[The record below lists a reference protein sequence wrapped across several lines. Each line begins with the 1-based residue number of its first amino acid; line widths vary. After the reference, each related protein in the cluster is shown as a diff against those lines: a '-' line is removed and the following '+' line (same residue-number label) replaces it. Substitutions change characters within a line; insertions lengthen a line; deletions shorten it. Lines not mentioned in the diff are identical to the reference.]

1 MSVKIRPAV
10 RDGIIRAL
18 SAGVVPTQGLQHIQ
32 VGRQKEV
39 ESVIRTV
46 NAVADGGSG
55 FKMVVGDYGAGKTFF
70 LHLVRQ
76 LAFAKKLIVVH
87 ADFSPERRL
96 VSTGGQSRAL
106 YSELM
111 NNMASRS
118 RPNGGA
124 MAAIIEGFAQS
135 AINEAENNATS
146 VEKLIESK
154 LMPLLEMV
162 SGWDFTKVLVTYCKA
177 HENGDDTLKLNA
189 LRWLKGEYSTKP
201 EARKDLGV
209 RTIIGDGAFYD
220 SVKLMNKF
228 VVLAGHSGL
237 VIMLDEA
244 VNLFKISNTQSRTA
258 NYEMVLR
265 MLNDTLQTAPGSD
278 NLFLLFGITPEAL
291 YDPRRGLCS
300 YDALASRLEPNRF
313 AQEAG
318 LIDANQPTIH
328 LQNLVPEELFLLL
341 TRIKEVFENGSDR
354 SELIDEPAIK
364 AFMEHCNEVIGS
376 AYFKTPRETV
386 REYSNLLSMLEQY
399 PEKTWKDFIPA
410 IRLKSEADNDS
421 PGDDQMDEADREA
434 FEEFRL

>member
-1 MSVKIRPAV
+1 MSSKIRPAI

-32 VGRQKEV
+32 VGREKEV

-46 NAVADGGSG
+46 KAVSDGGSG

-76 LAFAKKLIVVH
+76 LAFAQKLVAVH

-96 VSTGGQSRAL
+96 VATGGQSRAL
-106 YSELM
+106 YSELI
-111 NNMASRS
+111 NNMASRA

-124 MAAIIEGFAQS
+124 LPGIIEGFTQKAMK
-135 AINEAENNATS
+135 AAEDSGTP
-146 VEKLIESK
+146 VDDVIEQQ
-154 LMPLLEMV
+154 LRPLLEMV
-162 SGWDFTKVLVTYCKA
+162 SGWDFAKVLAKYC
-177 HENGDDTLKLNA
+177 HGHDSGDDVLKLNA

-209 RTIIGDGAFYD
+209 RTIIGDGTLYD
-220 SVKLMNKF
+220 SVKLMNRF
-228 VVLAGHSGL
+228 IVLAGHAGM
-237 VIMLDEA
+237 VVMLDEA
-244 VNLFKISNTQSRTA
+244 VNLFKIANTQSRTS

-265 MLNDTLQTAPGSD
+265 MLNDTLQSAHGSE

-300 YDALASRLEPNRF
+300 YDALASRLAPNRF
-313 AQEAG
+313 AQESG

-341 TRIKEVFENGSDR
+341 TRIRGVFANGDSQEQLLTDA
-354 SELIDEPAIK
+354 AIE
-364 AFMEHCNEVIGS
+364 AFMAHCNETIGS

-386 REYSNLLSMLEQY
+386 REFANLLSMLEQY
-399 PEKTWKDFIPA
+399 PDKDWTNFIPA
-410 IRLKSEADNDS
+410 MNLKTESEEETVPGADIS
-421 PGDDQMDEADREA
+421 GDEEEA
-434 FEEFRL
+434 FEEFKI